1 MTIKRGKIERTI
13 TSYHTFD
20 PCTPGGP
27 ELPMGPVAPLKK
39 TKKAKRKTKQNH
51 NLLRVKALKCP
62 YLLEPRPEIYVHE
75 ELLNLITS
83 SLETIRCGDIRLQWF
98 QV

>member
-20 PCTPGGP
+20 PLAPGGP

-39 TKKAKRKTKQNH
+39 QKKQKGKQNSICT
-51 NLLRVKALKCP
+51 AIQF
-62 YLLEPRPEIYVHE
+62 E
-75 ELLNLITS
+75 
-83 SLETIRCGDIRLQWF
+83 
-98 QV
+98 